1 MGEDMAIKFFGP
13 GEAVMAKMRMPGK
26 FAIVALSLAVPLLA
40 LLWLYIANIGEQ
52 IDFAQLERE
61 GVRYSKVAMP
71 TFANFQSH
79 RGMEVLKLLGMHDT
93 AAMAHEAKEFES
105 GLSALESLANSDGDK
120 FKVRKSI
127 EDVRRAWDVV
137 KSSSYSVTSEITA
150 KYEPVLKGMGDVV
163 ASINDNSNLAL
174 DPDMDSYYAMVL
186 ATDKGP
192 NLANRLTPHRG
203 LAVFLA
209 AKPSEIPA
217 IEPRVAAFA
226 ALSQTYLGDS
236 RTALAKIRQSNPE
249 AAKNIDDT
257 AFEKADVYLKAV
269 QTSVLGKSGIEPR
282 AIYAQGSQAI
292 AAVGAMIEAAQTQLD
307 KIIDARVSRLS
318 ATRNLML
325 AMVGS
330 AVLIALYTLMSFYK
344 ASAGGFKA
352 IAARVERLGSGD
364 LRPSYPAKGTDELAE
379 TMDSLRSSV
388 QSLAVIVG
396 DVRTNADEIAV
407 ATDQISSGNSN
418 LASRGARMAA
428 SVQETTASMSTL
440 RDTVTRNL
448 ESAHQASEL
457 ANSAYSV
464 ADKGGAVVSRAVET
478 MQAITESSK
487 KIGDIIQ
494 VIDGIAFQTNILALN
509 AAVEAAR
516 AGEQGRGFAVVA
528 SEVRSLAQRSAAAAK
543 EISGLINHSISTVN
557 TGAQYVNQAGQ
568 TMQEIVAS
576 IDRVK
581 GIVTEISAASA
592 HQTQEIRQIAAAV
605 HEVDDST
612 QQNAALVEEISAAAT
627 SLRDR
632 AHALAESVKT
642 FKVSGNEY

>member
-1 MGEDMAIKFFGP
+1 
-13 GEAVMAKMRMPGK
+13 
-26 FAIVALSLAVPLLA
+26 
-40 LLWLYIANIGEQ
+40 
-52 IDFAQLERE
+52 
-61 GVRYSKVAMP
+61 
-71 TFANFQSH
+71 
-79 RGMEVLKLLGMHDT
+79 MEVLKLQGMHDV
-93 AAMAHEAKEFES
+93 AAMDKEAKEFEKGMS
-105 GLSALESLANSDGDK
+105 DLEALAKADGDQ
-120 FKVRKSI
+120 FKVLKSI
-127 EDVRRAWDVV
+127 EAVRQAWGVV
-137 KSSSYSVTSEITA
+137 KSSTYSVTAEITA

-163 ASINDNSNLAL
+163 AAINDNSNLAL

-203 LAVFLA
+203 LALFLA
-209 AKPSEIPA
+209 AKPAEIPA
-217 IEPRVAAFA
+217 IEPKVAAFA
-226 ALSQTYLGDS
+226 ALSQAYLNDS
-236 RTALAKIRQSNPE
+236 RVALAKVRQANPS
-249 AAKNIDDT
+249 AAKSLDDT
-257 AFEKADVYLKAV
+257 AFDKVDAYLKAV
-269 QTSVLGKSGIEPR
+269 QTGVLGKSGVEPR
-282 AIYAQGSQAI
+282 AVYAQGSEAI
-292 AAVGAMIEAAQTQLD
+292 AAVGSLVSAAQASLETIL
-307 KIIDARVSRLS
+307 VSRLDRLS
-318 ATRNLML
+318 TTRNFML
-325 AMVGS
+325 GLVGV
-330 AVLIALYTLMSFYK
+330 AVLFALYILVAFYK
-344 ASAGGFKA
+344 ASSGGFKA
-352 IAARVERLGSGD
+352 IASRVERLGSGD
-364 LRPSYPAKGTDELAE
+364 LRPSYPAKGTDELAD
-379 TMDSLRSSV
+379 TMESLRTSV
-388 QSLAVIVG
+388 QSLSVIVG
-396 DVRTNADEIAV
+396 DVRVNADEIAV

-428 SVQETTASMSTL
+428 SVQETTASMATL

-448 ESAHQASEL
+448 ASAHQANEL
-457 ANSAYSV
+457 ANSAYTV

-478 MQAITESSK
+478 MQAITASSK

-528 SEVRSLAQRSAAAAK
+528 AEVRSLAQRSAAAAK
-543 EISGLINHSISTVN
+543 EISGLITNSISTVN

-592 HQTQEIRQIAAAV
+592 HQTQEIQQIAAAV

-612 QQNAALVEEISAAAT
+612 QQNAALVEQISAAAT